1 MMKINM
7 KLKAIEIILEGKD
20 LWKTITAFEKTSLG
34 REIRK
39 KHELIVAKQE
49 KNKIIAIYGE
59 LK

>member
-39 KHELIVAKQE
+39 KHELIIAKQE
-49 KNKIIAIYGE
+49 KNNIKAVYGK
-59 LK
+59 L

>member
-1 MMKINM
+1 M

-39 KHELIVAKQE
+39 KHELIIAKQE
-49 KNKIIAIYGE
+49 KNNIKAVYGK
-59 LK
+59 L